1 MLRLFSAKRHHNI
14 VLVRSHQCHCTVPS
28 TTTIEPSLL
37 GIRRLD
43 DSEIGTA
50 EYLVMLLLPSVDRAG
65 TILLFDN
72 WLVLH
77 SGSFDL

>member
-1 MLRLFSAKRHHNI
+1 MLRLLSAKRHHNI
-14 VLVRSHQCHCTVPS
+14 VLVRGHQSHSTVPS
-28 TTTIEPSLL
+28 TTTIEASLL

-50 EYLVMLLLPSVDRAG
+50 EYLVMLLLPSVDRTGAV
-65 TILLFDN
+65 LLFDN

>member
-14 VLVRSHQCHCTVPS
+14 VLVRGHQCHGTIAS
-28 TTTIEPSLL
+28 TTTIEASLL

-50 EYLVMLLLPSVDRAG
+50 EYLVMLLLPSVDRTG
-65 TILLFDN
+65 TVLLFDN